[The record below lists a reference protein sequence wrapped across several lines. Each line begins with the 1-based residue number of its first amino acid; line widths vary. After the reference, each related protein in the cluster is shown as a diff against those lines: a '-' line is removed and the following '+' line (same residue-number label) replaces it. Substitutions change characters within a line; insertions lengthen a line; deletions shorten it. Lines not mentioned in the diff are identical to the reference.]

1 MRKRAAKAFDL
12 YGSLVRIW
20 VLLFPFFVVLQP
32 EDLQVIL
39 SSKKHTNKVFIY
51 RLMHNF
57 LGDGLITSSGNK
69 WSTHRKLIQPA
80 FHLSLLE
87 KFIDTFVDASQSLN
101 EHLDA
106 SALDMEVN
114 IAKYVNNCVVDVLNG
129 KSYLSK
135 QFPFGYQNSRS
146 LQRLCWACPSGRRVS
161 WRIRH
166 FARAS

>member
-1 MRKRAAKAFDL
+1 MRKYAVNAFDV

-39 SSKKHTNKVFIY
+39 SSKKHTNKVFFY
-51 RLMHNF
+51 KLMHNF
-57 LGDGLITSSGNK
+57 LGDGLITSNGLR

-80 FHLSLLE
+80 FHHSLLE

-106 SALDMEVN
+106 SALGMEIN
-114 IAKYVNNCVVDVLNG
+114 IAKYVNNCVVDILNG
-129 KSYLSK
+129 ELNCLLSN
-135 QFPFGYQNSRS
+135 PFLTLISRQ
-146 LQRLCWACPSGRRVS
+146 LQRRCWVCPSRR
-161 WRIRH
+161 
-166 FARAS
+166 RAWV

>member
-1 MRKRAAKAFDL
+1 MRKRAANAFNL

-32 EDLQVIL
+32 EDLQVVL
-39 SSKKHTNKVFIY
+39 SSKKHTNKVFFY

-57 LGDGLITSSGNK
+57 LGNGLITSNGAK

-101 EHLDA
+101 ECLDK
-106 SALDMEVN
+106 SALDIEIN
-114 IAKYVNNCVVDVLNG
+114 IAKYVNNCVIDILNG
-129 KSYLSK
+129 KRGNLHS
-135 QFPFGYQNSRS
+135 
-146 LQRLCWACPSGRRVS
+146 
-161 WRIRH
+161 
-166 FARAS
+166 

>member
-1 MRKRAAKAFDL
+1 MRKRAANAFNL

-32 EDLQVIL
+32 EDLQVVL
-39 SSKKHTNKVFIY
+39 SSKKHTNKVFFY

-57 LGDGLITSSGNK
+57 LGNGLITSNGVK

-101 EHLDA
+101 ESLDR
-106 SALDMEVN
+106 SALDIEIN
-114 IAKYVNNCVVDVLNG
+114 IAKYVNNCVIDILNG
-129 KSYLSK
+129 KLGKSLLLLFLS
-135 QFPFGYQNSRS
+135 
-146 LQRLCWACPSGRRVS
+146 L
-161 WRIRH
+161 
-166 FARAS
+166 

>member
-1 MRKRAAKAFDL
+1 MLINEKDRKCGKCIKNYIMYTPCLSSFAVMRKRAANAFDL

-57 LGDGLITSSGNK
+57 LGNGLITSSGDK

-129 KSYLSK
+129 KSH
-135 QFPFGYQNSRS
+135 F
-146 LQRLCWACPSGRRVS
+146 
-161 WRIRH
+161 RH
-166 FARAS
+166 F